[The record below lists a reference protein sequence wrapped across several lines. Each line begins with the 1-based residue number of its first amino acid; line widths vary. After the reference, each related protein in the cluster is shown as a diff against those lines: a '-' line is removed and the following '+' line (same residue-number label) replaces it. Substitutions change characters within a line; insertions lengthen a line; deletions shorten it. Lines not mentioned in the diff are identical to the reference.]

1 MPRKPS
7 ATKPHTEKKTALSI
21 PSGSDNQIAERAAQ
35 EVTKRKRNRPDLQN
49 FGYENAEPGDNA
61 RYLRH
66 ARIAMNLP
74 PIDVAD
80 PVQVE
85 RRINEYFDYCEQNDK
100 KPSMI
105 GMSNWIGVDISTFD
119 NWQRGKYRETTHL
132 PIVKKA
138 AGVLKEMWADYMQN
152 GKINPVSG
160 IFLGKIQF
168 GFRDQQEVIVTPN
181 NPIGDPASQQALEDK
196 YLEVVDD
203 A

>member
-1 MPRKPS
+1 MAQKQQG
-7 ATKPHTEKKTALSI
+7 KELST
-21 PSGSDNQIAERAAQ
+21 DIAERAAT
-35 EVTKRKRNRPDLQN
+35 EVVKKKRNRPDLQN
-49 FGYENAEPGDNA
+49 YGYENADPGDNA

-66 ARIAMNLP
+66 ARVALDLP

-85 RRINEYFDYCEQNDK
+85 QRINEYFDYCEKNDR

-119 NWQRGKYRETTHL
+119 NWQRGTYRETTHL

-138 AGVLKEMWADYMQN
+138 TGVLKEMWADYMQN

-160 IFLGKIQF
+160 IFLGKVQF
-168 GFRDQQEVIVTPN
+168 GYRDQQEVIITPN
-181 NPIGDPASQQALEDK
+181 NPLGDTAAQKALEDK
-196 YLEVVDD
+196 YLDIVEVSEDPQ
-203 A
+203 

>member
-1 MPRKPS
+1 MGNKS
-7 ATKPHTEKKTALSI
+7 ATKPQTVTSTDTPAT
-21 PSGSDNQIAERAAQ
+21 DIAERITQ
-35 EVTKRKRNRPDLQN
+35 EVVKKKRNRPDLQN
-49 FGYENAEPGDNA
+49 YGYENAEPGDNA

-66 ARIAMNLP
+66 ARASLDLP

-85 RRINEYFDYCEQNDK
+85 QRINEYFDYCEQNDR

-119 NWQRGKYRETTHL
+119 NWQRGTYRATTHL

-160 IFLGKIQF
+160 IFLGKVQF
-168 GFRDQQEVIVTPN
+168 GYRDQQEVVITPN
-181 NPIGDPASQQALEDK
+181 NPLGTAAEQKTLEDQ

-203 A
+203 N